1 MILRVGNWGSWRL
14 GKTLVKTRCGSAL
27 SLDRET
33 YESTFLSNT
42 VRHAMAYGAATSA
55 FPTAIGGGVRR
66 RVSSRASSRANGRSH
81 HVRCAYG
88 ESRKD
93 GTWIEKPQ
101 NTFGKLINVAK
112 GQREIVQ
119 AGTPC
124 LREIAEEIPPQD
136 IESAKIQE
144 LIQEMLSICRGR
156 GVGLAA
162 PQLGVP
168 YRVFV
173 MMDDEEGMS
182 DVSPADLAARERTP
196 FDQKVV
202 INPVVTPAG
211 NASALFFEGCLS
223 VQGYRG
229 LVRRWLAVRVQGLGG
244 DGEPVDFVARGWQA
258 RIAQHEMDHLNGVLY
273 VDRMDTRTF
282 RRVDKLSEPMPPAHP
297 EFGAAP
303 REGACVENPEGDR
316 KAALP
321 SAAVSGVDDVEGFIG
336 KGKKTGKKRRSR

>member
-1 MILRVGNWGSWRL
+1 MA
-14 GKTLVKTRCGSAL
+14 CGAAL
-27 SLDRET
+27 SAF
-33 YESTFLSNT
+33 S
-42 VRHAMAYGAATSA
+42 AAL
-55 FPTAIGGGVRR
+55 GGGVRR
-66 RVSSRASSRANGRSH
+66 RGSPRVRSRTPGRPTP
-81 HVRCAYG
+81 VRCAYG

-136 IESAKIQE
+136 IGSAKIQE

-162 PQLGVP
+162 PQIGVP
-168 YRVFV
+168 YRLFV
-173 MMDDEEGMS
+173 MMDDAEGMS
-182 DVSPADLAARERTP
+182 DVSPEDLATRERTP

-202 INPVVTPAG
+202 INPIVTPAG

-244 DGEPVDFVARGWQA
+244 DGAPVDFVARGWQA

-282 RRVDKLSEPMPPAHP
+282 RRVDKLNERMPPAHP

-303 REGACVENPEGDR
+303 EEGVYATTKSSDDGVRDANG
-316 KAALP
+316 KQKW
-321 SAAVSGVDDVEGFIG
+321 SAGVSGADDVEGFIG
-336 KGKKTGKKRRSR
+336 KGRKSSSGKKRRSR

>member
-1 MILRVGNWGSWRL
+1 
-14 GKTLVKTRCGSAL
+14 
-27 SLDRET
+27 
-33 YESTFLSNT
+33 
-42 VRHAMAYGAATSA
+42 MACGAATSA
-55 FPTAIGGGVRR
+55 FTTALGGGGSAR
-66 RVSSRASSRANGRSH
+66 RASSRAPSRAARPRPC

-101 NTFGKLINVAK
+101 TTFGKLINVAK
-112 GQREIVQ
+112 GTREIVQ

-124 LREIAEEIPPQD
+124 LREIAEEIPPGD
-136 IESAKIQE
+136 IGSAKIQE
-144 LIQEMLSICRGR
+144 LIQEMLTICRGR

-162 PQLGVP
+162 PQIGVP

-182 DVSPADLAARERTP
+182 DVAPDDLVARERAP

-202 INPVVTPAG
+202 INPVVTPVG
-211 NASALFFEGCLS
+211 TKSAQFFEGCLS

-229 LVRRWLAVRVQGLGG
+229 LVKRWLAVRVRGLGG
-244 DGEPVDFVARGWQA
+244 DGEPVDFVAKGWQA
-258 RIAQHEMDHLNGVLY
+258 RIAQHEMDHLDGVLY

-282 RRVDKLSEPMPPAHP
+282 RRVDKLNEPMPPAHP

-303 REGACVENPEGDR
+303 KEGAATADDSGKNRGASE
-316 KAALP
+316 K

>member
-1 MILRVGNWGSWRL
+1 
-14 GKTLVKTRCGSAL
+14 
-27 SLDRET
+27 
-33 YESTFLSNT
+33 
-42 VRHAMAYGAATSA
+42 MACGAATSA
-55 FPTAIGGGVRR
+55 FTTALGGGGSAR
-66 RVSSRASSRANGRSH
+66 RASSRAPSRTAGPRPC

-124 LREIAEEIPPQD
+124 LREIAEEIPPGD
-136 IESAKIQE
+136 IGSAKIQE
-144 LIQEMLSICRGR
+144 LIQEMLTICRGR

-162 PQLGVP
+162 PQIGVP

-182 DVSPADLAARERTP
+182 DVAPADLAARERAP

-211 NASALFFEGCLS
+211 TASALFFEGCLS

-229 LVRRWLAVRVQGLGG
+229 LVRRWLAVRVRGLGG
-244 DGEPVDFVARGWQA
+244 DGEPVDFVAKGWQA
-258 RIAQHEMDHLNGVLY
+258 RIAQHEMDHLDGVLY

-282 RRVDKLSEPMPPAHP
+282 RRVDKLNEPMPPAHP

-303 REGACVENPEGDR
+303 KEGAATSDDYDYAGRGATNG
-316 KAALP
+316 

>member
-1 MILRVGNWGSWRL
+1 V
-14 GKTLVKTRCGSAL
+14 
-27 SLDRET
+27 
-33 YESTFLSNT
+33 
-42 VRHAMAYGAATSA
+42 
-55 FPTAIGGGVRR
+55 
-66 RVSSRASSRANGRSH
+66 
-81 HVRCAYG
+81 
-88 ESRKD
+88 
-93 GTWIEKPQ
+93 EKPQ

-124 LREIAEEIPPQD
+124 LREIAEEIPPGD
-136 IESAKIQE
+136 IGSAKIQE
-144 LIQEMLSICRGR
+144 LIQEMLTICRGR

-162 PQLGVP
+162 PQIGVP

-182 DVSPADLAARERTP
+182 DVAPADLAARERAP

-211 NASALFFEGCLS
+211 TASALFFEGCLS

-229 LVRRWLAVRVQGLGG
+229 LVRRWLAVRVRGLGG
-244 DGEPVDFVARGWQA
+244 DGEPVDFVAKGWQA
-258 RIAQHEMDHLNGVLY
+258 RIAQHEMDHLDGVLY

-282 RRVDKLSEPMPPAHP
+282 RRVDKLNEPMPPAHP

-303 REGACVENPEGDR
+303 KEGAATSDDYEYDAGRGATNGR
-316 KAALP
+316 

>member
-1 MILRVGNWGSWRL
+1 
-14 GKTLVKTRCGSAL
+14 
-27 SLDRET
+27 
-33 YESTFLSNT
+33 
-42 VRHAMAYGAATSA
+42 MACGAATSA
-55 FPTAIGGGVRR
+55 FSTALGGGVRR
-66 RVSSRASSRANGRSH
+66 RVSPRAPCRATGRSL

-124 LREIAEEIPPQD
+124 LREIAEEIPPRD
-136 IESAKIQE
+136 IGSAKIQE
-144 LIQEMLSICRGR
+144 LIQEMLAICRGR

-162 PQLGVP
+162 PQIGVP
-168 YRVFV
+168 YRMFV

-182 DVSPADLAARERTP
+182 DVAPADLAARERTP

>member
-1 MILRVGNWGSWRL
+1 
-14 GKTLVKTRCGSAL
+14 
-27 SLDRET
+27 
-33 YESTFLSNT
+33 
-42 VRHAMAYGAATSA
+42 MACGAATSA
-55 FPTAIGGGVRR
+55 FTTALGGGGSAR
-66 RVSSRASSRANGRSH
+66 RASSRAPSRTAGPRPC

-93 GTWIEKPQ
+93 GTWVEKPQ

-124 LREIAEEIPPQD
+124 LREIAEEIPPGD
-136 IESAKIQE
+136 IGSAKIQE
-144 LIQEMLSICRGR
+144 LIQEMLTICRGR

-162 PQLGVP
+162 PQIGVP

-182 DVSPADLAARERTP
+182 DVAPADLAARERAP

-211 NASALFFEGCLS
+211 TASALFFEGCLS

-229 LVRRWLAVRVQGLGG
+229 LVRRWLAVRVRGLGG
-244 DGEPVDFVARGWQA
+244 DGEPVDFVAKGWQA
-258 RIAQHEMDHLNGVLY
+258 RIAQHEMDHLDGVLY

-282 RRVDKLSEPMPPAHP
+282 PQGGQAERAH
-297 EFGAAP
+297 AARAP
-303 REGACVENPEGDR
+303 RVRRRAEGGRLAT
-316 KAALP
+316 
-321 SAAVSGVDDVEGFIG
+321 SDDYDYAGSRRDER
-336 KGKKTGKKRRSR
+336 KRRRLRRRRRRGIHREGQENGQEKAEPVTRRIRFRGIEVF